1 MAQNTKEELDKAI
14 AGMNKGIDKK
24 EEMKLMMEPYANW
37 DNFLTPAPLSIALL
51 GQLILVSS
59 DADFSLEAKKDGIKF
74 EFLKYPDSFRACLVQ
89 VSNKG
94 WDAFN
99 KAHTSMD
106 QIRLYSSNV
115 DHHVKTAVKFLIA
128 GSAEDVQSMVPDA
141 LKNIDVIADECLE
154 LATSVEEEFVAVM
167 KLIAELLEACAR
179 AKGQHEHDLKAAK
192 IAREVVEEH
201 MKAFQ
206 AEKEQALSRQ
216 DEMEKQMKEA
226 NEEFQDSI
234 KSMPGA
240 WDIIGKACAD
250 TMISATRT
258 IVTIPRM
265 MFGRLGSN
273 TRSSQESHV
282 NKPTTDSNRPQHFEG
297 ALAIHKMVREVYG
310 LVKTLVTLAHGG
322 KVMKGDKDA
331 NYGVLRA
338 KKALEIIKKNR
349 LEEVNESLMKTKVL
363 ILCEYAIDLSQTL
376 SKKPKLQYSQEE
388 IDKIN
393 LEADMLLEKADALL
407 AGSYSVLGNNALPS
421 TSPNLAEQPV
431 YNSDG
436 GLVQQA
442 LDSYRF
448 RTETAK
454 EMLKDSRRAYEASC
468 DEAAKK
474 TREVTK
480 LLVEMKELD
489 LKEID
494 MEKIKETLVK
504 GIEALGEL
512 REQWGKL
519 VQFFQM
525 LSSLVK
531 CCLSTSL
538 KNFAKTCGGSYSVLG
553 NNALP
558 STSPNLAEQPVYN
571 SDGGL
576 VQQALDSYRF
586 RTETAKEMLKDSR
599 RAYEASCDEA
609 AKKTREVTK
618 LLVEMKELDLKEID
632 MEKIKET
639 LVKGIEALGELR
651 EQWGKL
657 VQFFQMLSSLVKCC
671 LSTSLKNFAKTCGN
685 RLAQGDSGMSAVMRD
700 TIFEQAFKANQIA
713 YVVNGISSVYV
724 EVSNK
729 HLMERI
735 TCLGKLIA
743 LDPASNSHEIMLK
756 REELNQGCK
765 EAQEAIRRIALN
777 KKKEITEA
785 FDKRIGRI
793 ESEVE
798 VLLPPI
804 SEKRAE
810 EIKEKVKS
818 NIAIA
823 KADIGAKVDALT

>member
-1 MAQNTKEELDKAI
+1 MAQNTKQELDKAI

-24 EEMKLMMEPYANW
+24 EEMRLMMAPYANW
-37 DNFLTPAPLSIALL
+37 DTFLTPAPLSIALL
-51 GQLILVSS
+51 GQLILISS
-59 DADFSLEAKKDGIKF
+59 DADFSLQDKKDSIKF

-89 VSNKG
+89 VSNRG

-115 DHHVKTAVKFLIA
+115 DKHVKTAVKFLIA

-141 LKNIDVIADECLE
+141 LKNIEVIADDCLE
-154 LATSVEEEFVAVM
+154 LASSVEKEFVAVM
-167 KLIAELLEACAR
+167 KLIAELLEACTR
-179 AKGQHEHDLKAAK
+179 AKSQHEDDLRAAK
-192 IAREVVEEH
+192 IAHEVAEEH
-201 MKAFQ
+201 MKAVQ
-206 AEKEQALSRQ
+206 AEKEQAEGRRN
-216 DEMEKQMKEA
+216 EMEKQMKEA
-226 NEEFQDSI
+226 NEEFKDAF

-250 TMISATRT
+250 TMINATRFAAN
-258 IVTIPRM
+258 ILPSMIS
-265 MFGRLGSN
+265 GRLGFY
-273 TRSSQESHV
+273 TRSTQESQV
-282 NKPTTDSNRPQHFEG
+282 NEPTRDSNRPQHYEE
-297 ALAIHKMVREVYG
+297 ALAIYKIVPEVHG
-310 LVKTLVTLAHGG
+310 LVETLRTLVHGG
-322 KVMKGDKDA
+322 EVMKGDK
-331 NYGVLRA
+331 RA
-338 KKALEIIKKNR
+338 KQGVIRSMKALESIKKNR
-349 LEEVNESLMKTKVL
+349 LEEVNESRMKTKVL
-363 ILCEYAIDLSQTL
+363 DLCKAAIDLSQTL
-376 SKKPKLQYSQEE
+376 SEKARLQYSQEHIEE
-388 IDKIN
+388 IHLQADK
-393 LEADMLLEKADALL
+393 LLDEADTLL
-407 AGSYSVLGNNALPS
+407 GVSHSFLGTNALPN
-421 TSPNLAEQPV
+421 TSPNLAKQPV

-468 DEAAKK
+468 DEVAKK
-474 TREVTK
+474 TREVTN

-494 MEKIKETLVK
+494 MEKIKKTLVK

-525 LSSLVK
+525 LSNLVK

-538 KNFAKTCGGSYSVLG
+538 KTF
-553 NNALP
+553 
-558 STSPNLAEQPVYN
+558 
-571 SDGGL
+571 
-576 VQQALDSYRF
+576 VQ
-586 RTETAKEMLKDSR
+586 TAR
-599 RAYEASCDEA
+599 
-609 AKKTREVTK
+609 
-618 LLVEMKELDLKEID
+618 
-632 MEKIKET
+632 
-639 LVKGIEALGELR
+639 
-651 EQWGKL
+651 
-657 VQFFQMLSSLVKCC
+657 
-671 LSTSLKNFAKTCGN
+671 N
-685 RLAQGDSGMSAVMRD
+685 RLGQGDHSMSAAMRD
-700 TIFEQAFKANQIA
+700 VIFEQAFQANQIA

-724 EVSNK
+724 EVSNE

-743 LDPASNSHEIMLK
+743 LDPATNSHMIMQK
-756 REELNQGCK
+756 REELNRGCA
-765 EAQEAIRRIALN
+765 EAQEAIRRIAL
-777 KKKEITEA
+777 KKKREITEA

-818 NIAIA
+818 NIAMS
-823 KADIGAKVDALT
+823 KSDIDAEVDDLA

>member
-226 NEEFQDSI
+226 NKEFQDSI

-388 IDKIN
+388 IEKIN
-393 LEADMLLEKADALL
+393 LKADMLLEKADALL
-407 AGSYSVLGNNALPS
+407 A
-421 TSPNLAEQPV
+421 
-431 YNSDG
+431 
-436 GLVQQA
+436 
-442 LDSYRF
+442 
-448 RTETAK
+448 
-454 EMLKDSRRAYEASC
+454 
-468 DEAAKK
+468 
-474 TREVTK
+474 
-480 LLVEMKELD
+480 
-489 LKEID
+489 
-494 MEKIKETLVK
+494 
-504 GIEALGEL
+504 
-512 REQWGKL
+512 
-519 VQFFQM
+519 
-525 LSSLVK
+525 
-531 CCLSTSL
+531 
-538 KNFAKTCGGSYSVLG
+538 GSYSVLG